1 MEGSTGRLDVAALLQ
16 EVEVLQLVAVEVA
29 AHVDALAP
37 EENKGQLASDAT
49 RAPLEAFRI
58 ICEEGKNKEQ
68 MDLETQMISVG
79 KIGSLQM
86 QNKLI
91 KTHEKA

>member
-1 MEGSTGRLDVAALLQ
+1 MEGSTGGLDVAALLQ

-37 EENKGQLASDAT
+37 LDNTVSWPA
-49 RAPLEAFRI
+49 APIGRLWRPFGSLKR
-58 ICEEGKNKEQ
+58 KEKWNWRNRTN
-68 MDLETQMISVG
+68 LSPE

-86 QNKLI
+86 QKESI
-91 KTHEKA
+91 KTHNTG

>member
-49 RAPLEAFRI
+49 RAPLEAFRV
-58 ICEEGKNKEQ
+58 ICEEMQEQGTNRFRNTDDLCGEDWQPPNAEQVDKNP
-68 MDLETQMISVG
+68 
-79 KIGSLQM
+79 
-86 QNKLI
+86 
-91 KTHEKA
+91 